1 MDLIRIGEEIREAR
15 RERRWSQEQL
25 AKASGVSRSRIAG
38 VENGRLP
45 EVGFGLL
52 RRLLIALDL
61 DLRITDYNNGRPT
74 LEQLT
79 EEVARERKRLMAEH
93 EKGAR

>member
-1 MDLIRIGEEIREAR
+1 MDLIRIGEEIRDAR
-15 RERRWSQEQL
+15 RDRRWSQGQL
-25 AKASGVSRSRIAG
+25 AVASGVSRSRIAG
-38 VENGRLP
+38 IENGRFG
-45 EVGFGLL
+45 EVGFNLL
-52 RRLLIALDL
+52 RKILIALDL
-61 DLRITDYNNGRPT
+61 DIRITEYNNGRPT